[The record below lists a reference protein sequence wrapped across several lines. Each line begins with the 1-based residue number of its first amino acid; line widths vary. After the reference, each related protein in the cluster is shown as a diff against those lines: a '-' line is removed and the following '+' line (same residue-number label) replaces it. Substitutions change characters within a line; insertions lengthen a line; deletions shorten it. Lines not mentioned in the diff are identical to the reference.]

1 MIEFRAV
8 QGGERMNDS
17 PMMSSVLRLCR
28 KCGAE
33 IFADAPEGLCTAC
46 LFETGLDLLAR
57 PSVAPGDD
65 CAPVENVESS
75 DANAALRVK
84 KAPRPAKTLA
94 NFGDYE
100 LLEEI
105 GRGGQGVVY
114 RAHQKSLNRT
124 VALKVIGLGHWAT
137 QAHLK
142 RFRLEAEAAA
152 SLEHPGIV
160 PIHEVGERDGSCYF
174 SMKFIEGGQ
183 LDEMVRHEPMPI
195 RRAVELIAKVART
208 IHYAHE
214 RGILHRDIKPG
225 NILLDAKG
233 EPHLTDFG
241 LARLVETE
249 STVTRTMEVLGTPSY
264 MAPEQAV
271 GNNSAVSSVTD
282 VYGLGAVLYQLLTGH
297 PPFAGG
303 TTFETVRLVLDTNP
317 RKPRL
322 WNSKLDRDLETICL
336 KCLEKDPK
344 RRYASAVALADDL
357 ERWLKHEPIRAR
369 RTGLITRGRKWV
381 RRNPTSALLAASL
394 IALAAAAGWMIW
406 KSDKLFRASQF
417 NPPKKSIAILPFLDL
432 SQAKDQEYFCEGIS
446 EEILH
451 TLAKVE
457 GLRVVGRTSSF
468 SFEGTGIAA
477 SEVGKKLNVANVLG
491 GNLRREGNRVRVTA
505 ELINARTGFH
515 LWSETY
521 DRELQ
526 GVFALQDEISR
537 AIVDALKIKLAVSLP
552 VHEQRNTEA
561 YDLYLQGIFFSN
573 KSSEEDLRRAL
584 RFFQGAL
591 EKDPTFSRAW
601 TGIAKVWYFLAD
613 VYVKPLEA
621 YPASKEAAL
630 KAIALDEKDAE
641 AHCYLSEAK
650 RVLDWDLA
658 GENAELQ
665 HALQLDP
672 NSAPAHFFL
681 SLLPLFRGEL
691 KEGLQFVLDAE
702 KLDPVSPI
710 ISYVATAA
718 YLANNRIDDAVIEG
732 QRTLQLDPNYFY
744 LDSVLAAAYREK
756 GNFPEAIALYTKAQ
770 EATHVPSSGL
780 AITYT
785 RMGREMEA
793 RNILAQL
800 VRARDKR
807 YVSAPLIAA
816 VSTALGDKVEAFH
829 WLEVAYD
836 EHSGVLQWIAFLPEF
851 RALHS
856 DARFPHLLQR
866 ISASHDTILKIAETT
881 LSEINDPKAQSH
893 FNLKVGVKPRPGTP
907 NGHAVRIVVS
917 FYDLTK
923 DNKMMPTNA
932 QIGYHWLTSANGWAE
947 AAPRFL
953 EATYVRPKTQTF
965 FADGRRYGGFTVRV
979 YFDGQLQDSRA
990 SPPHLLTL
998 FPGEDHL
1005 TNPPPDAPPGS
1016 SP

>member
-1 MIEFRAV
+1 MTNASRVCAE
-8 QGGERMNDS
+8 
-17 PMMSSVLRLCR
+17 
-28 KCGAE
+28 CGAT
-33 IFADAPEGLCTAC
+33 ISADAPEGVCSVC
-46 LFETGLDLLAR
+46 LFQTGLDLLHNEGDEAFEPTAAR
-57 PSVAPGDD
+57 MLKD
-65 CAPVENVESS
+65 
-75 DANAALRVK
+75 
-84 KAPRPAKTLA
+84 
-94 NFGDYE
+94 FGDYE

-114 RAHQKSLNRT
+114 RARQKSLNRI
-124 VALKVIGLGHWAT
+124 VALKVIGLAHWAT
-137 QAHLK
+137 EAHVK

-152 SLEHPGIV
+152 SLNHPCIV
-160 PIHEVGERDGSCYF
+160 PIYEVGERGGACYF
-174 SMKFIEGGQ
+174 SMGLVEGGQ
-183 LDEMVRHEPMPI
+183 LDAVAKREPMPLGH
-195 RRAVELIAKVART
+195 AAELIAKLART
-208 IHYAHE
+208 VSYAHE

-241 LARLVETE
+241 LARLVESE
-249 STVTRTMEVLGTPSY
+249 SSVTQTLDVLGTPSY

-271 GNNSAVSSVTD
+271 GNNAAVSRVTD
-282 VYGLGAVLYQLLTGH
+282 VYGLGAVLYQLLTGQ

-303 TTFETVRLVLDTNP
+303 TTYETIRLLLNTEP
-317 RKPRL
+317 RPPRL
-322 WNSKLDRDLETICL
+322 LNPKIDRDLSTICL

-406 KSDKLFRASQF
+406 KSDELSRASQF
-417 NPPKKSIAILPFLDL
+417 NPPEKSIAILPFLDL

-446 EEILH
+446 EEILD
-451 TLAKVE
+451 TLAKVD
-457 GLRVVGRTSSF
+457 GLRVLGRTSSF
-468 SFEGTGIAA
+468 SFKGKSTGA
-477 SEVGKKLNVANVLG
+477 SEVGKKLNVENVLEG
-491 GNLRREGNRVRVTA
+491 TLQREGNRIRVTA
-505 ELINARTGFH
+505 ELINARNGFH
-515 LWSETY
+515 VWSETY
-521 DRELQ
+521 EREVQ
-526 GVFALQDEISR
+526 GVFALQDEITR
-537 AIVDALKIKLAVSLP
+537 AVVEALKIKLAVSPP
-552 VHEQRNTEA
+552 VHEQRNTEV
-561 YDLYLQGIFFSN
+561 YDLYLQGLFFSN
-573 KSSEEDLRRAL
+573 KSSEADLRRAL

-621 YPASKEAAL
+621 YPAAKEAAL

-718 YLANNRIDDAVIEG
+718 YLANDRIDDAITEG

-780 AITYT
+780 AIIYT

-800 VRARDKR
+800 VQAREKR
-807 YVSAPLIAA
+807 FVSAPLIAA
-816 VSTALGDKVEAFH
+816 VSTALGDKEEAFH

-851 RALHS
+851 RALNS

-866 ISASHDTILKIAETT
+866 ISASQDTILKITETT

-893 FNLKVGVKPRPGTP
+893 FTLKVGVKPRPGTP
-907 NGHAVRIVVS
+907 NG
-917 FYDLTK
+917 
-923 DNKMMPTNA
+923 
-932 QIGYHWLTSANGWAE
+932 
-947 AAPRFL
+947 
-953 EATYVRPKTQTF
+953 
-965 FADGRRYGGFTVRV
+965 
-979 YFDGQLQDSRA
+979 
-990 SPPHLLTL
+990 
-998 FPGEDHL
+998 
-1005 TNPPPDAPPGS
+1005 
-1016 SP
+1016 